1 MKHILIILCLLNAL
15 YGYAQ
20 FLGGTNDGYAYASV
34 FGTQLNGAIVSYAI
48 MYRAGNGDGFS
59 RSQSVQILSGG
70 NMSTMFNGKQGDGF
84 SSQISAPTVL
94 TGVNLSMLYKGSEG
108 DGYAMDFLTEVLLQ
122 GDKIILYEGGIGD
135 GYATL
140 ISTGNFLDGLM
151 LTLFNGGDGDGF
163 AMDTA
168 TSKLTLELIDAL
180 VRMNVLLHPNPA
192 SHIVH
197 IKPSDGVSITSIEL
211 YDVSGKK
218 VNMKLSHDNTLNV
231 SNLSDGIYLLNLF
244 SENGTVTKKLIIK
257 KN

>member
-15 YGYAQ
+15 DGYAQ
-20 FLGGTNDGYAYASV
+20 FLGGTNDGYSYASV

-122 GDKIILYEGGIGD
+122 GDKIILYNGGNGD
-135 GYATL
+135 GYAMNTL
-140 ISTGNFLDGLM
+140 TSS
-151 LTLFNGGDGDGF
+151 LTLDLIEQLVE
-163 AMDTA
+163 MDVI
-168 TSKLTLELIDAL
+168 LY
-180 VRMNVLLHPNPA
+180 PNPA

-197 IKPSDGVSITSIEL
+197 IKPSDAVSITSIEL
-211 YDVSGKK
+211 YDISGKI
-218 VNMKLSHDNTLNV
+218 VNVKLSHDNTLNV
-231 SNLSDGIYLLNLF
+231 SHLSNGIYLLNIF
-244 SENGTVTKKLIIK
+244 SETGVVSKKLIIK
-257 KN
+257 K